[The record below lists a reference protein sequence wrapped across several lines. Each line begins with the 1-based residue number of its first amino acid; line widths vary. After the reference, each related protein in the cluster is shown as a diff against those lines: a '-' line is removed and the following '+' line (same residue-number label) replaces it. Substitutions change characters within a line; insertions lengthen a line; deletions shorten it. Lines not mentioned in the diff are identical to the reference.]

1 MDKQPEQ
8 GIARKMLMQMPLYA
22 RTNATIC
29 SDNESYLTT
38 NNTLVDSE
46 EERLRRLN
54 NRTKVYFDST
64 RIEHQVIQHHS
75 IQSTFVATMFVLA
88 ILWCLVIY
96 VVHLVLT

>member
-64 RIEHQVIQHHS
+64 RIEHQEALRVLWS
-75 IQSTFVATMFVLA
+75 STFPS
-88 ILWCLVIY
+88 
-96 VVHLVLT
+96 